1 MKIMQ
6 IKLLVALYILL
17 MSACTTSPT
26 QTIEIETMV
35 PATAKSPSISLDIID
50 FPKAQSQSLASGS
63 DGTLYVIFGQNNS
76 LFVSRSMDAGK
87 TFGEP
92 VLATGELPVHVLP
105 IERPAIAVRN
115 NTRVSIAWLEMPPDF
130 NGAKIWYAA
139 SKDGGETFQPGQL
152 VAEEAAGEVAM
163 VDVAF
168 DLEGN
173 PLLAWLNG
181 SELKFTRSFDQGRT
195 FSEIMSIGNGSCEC
209 CHPKSILL
217 NSTLHIAYR
226 SLEPG
231 NDYGDI
237 RDIVMIHSDDGG
249 RTFQPVTRI
258 SDAHWYLPA
267 CPIAGPSMAAQD
279 GNLFV
284 TWMDG
289 RLEPP
294 GTFRRGDIWF
304 ATSQDGGK
312 TFSPNIRINA
322 DQDMHHNLPTI
333 AIGPTGRIHIAWEAQ
348 GTDEAFLYYTVSDDG
363 GQTFASPQ
371 IIADNTDSARGNP
384 GKPAMVVDSMGH
396 VTLSWL
402 DRGGVRLA
410 TWIDTR

>member
-105 IERPAIAVRN
+105 IERPAIAVHN

-181 SELKFTRSFDQGRT
+181 SELKNVF
-195 FSEIMSIGNGSCEC
+195 
-209 CHPKSILL
+209 
-217 NSTLHIAYR
+217 
-226 SLEPG
+226 
-231 NDYGDI
+231 
-237 RDIVMIHSDDGG
+237 
-249 RTFQPVTRI
+249 
-258 SDAHWYLPA
+258 
-267 CPIAGPSMAAQD
+267 
-279 GNLFV
+279 
-284 TWMDG
+284 
-289 RLEPP
+289 
-294 GTFRRGDIWF
+294 
-304 ATSQDGGK
+304 
-312 TFSPNIRINA
+312 
-322 DQDMHHNLPTI
+322 
-333 AIGPTGRIHIAWEAQ
+333 
-348 GTDEAFLYYTVSDDG
+348 
-363 GQTFASPQ
+363 
-371 IIADNTDSARGNP
+371 
-384 GKPAMVVDSMGH
+384 
-396 VTLSWL
+396 
-402 DRGGVRLA
+402 
-410 TWIDTR
+410 